1 MALILGSVY
10 IFFKNTP
17 KVEAATDTHTITHSD
32 ITSATLDSN
41 YNTTNLTPWKA
52 YACKNRV
59 TGWVSV
65 GYNVLVVGH
74 KDDNSI
80 NIVNETITLTN

>member
-17 KVEAATDTHTITHSD
+17 KVEAATDTHTITHRD
-32 ITSATLDSN
+32 ITRATLDSN

-65 GYNVLVVGH
+65 GYNVLVVGY
-74 KDDNSI
+74 KDDN
-80 NIVNETITLTN
+80 L